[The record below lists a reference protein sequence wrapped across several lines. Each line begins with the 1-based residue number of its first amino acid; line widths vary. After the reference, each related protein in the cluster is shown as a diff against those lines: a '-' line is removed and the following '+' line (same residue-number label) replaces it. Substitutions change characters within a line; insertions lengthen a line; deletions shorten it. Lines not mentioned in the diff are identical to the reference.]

1 MPSTTQ
7 ILFYVFDI
15 LFDFWPVLVLAPLQN
30 RKNSIRSLLYGW
42 IFWAIIR
49 IALLFNPEPSSGSML
64 IREPLSTTLFF
75 TTGLVLATLTIL
87 KGVVKSGSLRRKANS
102 FSVKDLDDLPP
113 GEFEEMTAEL
123 FRALGYEAHRTKM
136 IGDHGVDVVVKAKD
150 GRKMVVQCKRWRGPV
165 GEPMVRDFYGAMQH
179 EKAAKGT
186 IFATNGFTDKAIEWA
201 KGKPLLLY
209 DGKKFLELWKKAEK
223 KGITGQ

>member
-7 ILFYVFDI
+7 MLFYVFDI

-30 RKNSIRSLLYGW
+30 RKNGLRSLLYFW

-49 IALLFNPEPSSGSML
+49 VALLFNPEPSSGSML

-75 TTGLVLATLTIL
+75 ITGFVLATLNIL

-150 GRKMVVQCKRWRGPV
+150 GRKMIVQCKRWRGPV

-179 EKAAKGT
+179 EKASKGT
-186 IFATNGFTDKAIEWA
+186 IFATNGFTNKAIEWA

-209 DGKKFLELWKKAEK
+209 DGKKFLELWKKVEGK
-223 KGITGQ
+223 RLTG

>member
-1 MPSTTQ
+1 
-7 ILFYVFDI
+7 
-15 LFDFWPVLVLAPLQN
+15 
-30 RKNSIRSLLYGW
+30 
-42 IFWAIIR
+42 
-49 IALLFNPEPSSGSML
+49 ML

-75 TTGLVLATLTIL
+75 ITGFVLATLNIL

-150 GRKMVVQCKRWRGPV
+150 GRKMIVQCKRWRGPV

-179 EKAAKGT
+179 EKASKGT
-186 IFATNGFTDKAIEWA
+186 IFATNGFTNKAIEWA

-209 DGKKFLELWKKAEK
+209 DGKKFLELWKKVEGK
-223 KGITGQ
+223 RLTG

>member
-75 TTGLVLATLTIL
+75 ITGLVLATLTIL

>member
-1 MPSTTQ
+1 MLTTSQ
-7 ILFYVFDI
+7 MLFSIFDL

-30 RKNSIRSLLYGW
+30 RKNGLRSLIYAW
-42 IFWAIIR
+42 TFWAIIR
-49 IALLFNPEPSSGSML
+49 VVLLFNPEPSSGSMIL
-64 IREPLSTTLFF
+64 PEPLSTTLFF
-75 TTGLVLATLTIL
+75 ISGFLLIIINIL
-87 KGVVKSGSLRRKANS
+87 KGVIKSSLLRRKANS
-102 FSVKDLDDLPP
+102 FSLKELDDLPP

-123 FRALGYEAHRTKM
+123 FRALGYKAHRTKM

-165 GEPMVRDFYGAMQH
+165 GEPVVRDFYGAMQH

-186 IFATNGFTDKAIEWA
+186 IFATNGFTDKAMEWA

-223 KGITGQ
+223 KGITG